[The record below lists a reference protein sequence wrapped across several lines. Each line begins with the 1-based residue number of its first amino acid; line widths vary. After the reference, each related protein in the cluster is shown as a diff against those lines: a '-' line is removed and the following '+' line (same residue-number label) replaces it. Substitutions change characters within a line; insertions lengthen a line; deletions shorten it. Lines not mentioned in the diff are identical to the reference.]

1 MDNDKVQ
8 TMYCTDEA
16 HLELCR
22 RSVRDYFASKWGK
35 DWREYTTAHLS
46 ASTTCVGSTF
56 LAGDYRWSVW
66 LTRKRATGL
75 AVPSEPW
82 A

>member
-16 HLELCR
+16 HLERCR
-22 RSVRDYFASKWGK
+22 QSVREYFISKWGK
-35 DWREYTTAHLS
+35 DWREYTTTHMNA
-46 ASTTCVGSTF
+46 ATTRVGSTF

-66 LTRKRATGL
+66 LTRERATGQ
-75 AVPSEPW
+75 AVPAQP
-82 A
+82 